1 MRRAGRD
8 RSATASASA
17 ASVAALGSLGKDVAQ
32 LGVVAV
38 LVRVMHSDVPL
49 EVVGSGVAMLLVWA
63 EGANGGSVSD

>member
-8 RSATASASA
+8 RSATAPASPA
-17 ASVAALGSLGKDVAQ
+17 FVAALGSLGKDIAQ

-49 EVVGSGVAMLLVWA
+49 EVVGSRVAVLLVWA
-63 EGANGGSVSD
+63 EGANGGGVSD